1 MPHFAYRGRDGGGKL
16 VQGVVEGADSHAVA
30 DRLMATGVTPLEI
43 SPSAA
48 PSDAGPGLWQRL
60 QEKKPARDDVVMF
73 SRQMHTLLKA
83 GVPIMGALKGLQDST
98 TNVAF
103 GAVIQDLRESLDAG
117 RELSVSLARHPK
129 VFSPFYV
136 SMVRVGE
143 FTGRLEEIFLRLFDH
158 IEFEKFMRDQVK
170 AAIRYPA
177 FVLAVMAL
185 AIVIINLFVIPAF
198 AKVFAGFKAELPFM
212 TRLLIG
218 FSKFTVAY
226 WPVLAGVAVAVFYGA
241 RGYVNTVKGRLHW
254 DRIKL
259 RIPIAGKIILK
270 ATMARFARSLS
281 LALRSGVPVVQALST
296 VSHTVENEYIAGRI
310 QAMREGVER
319 GDSELRCA
327 AAAGVFTPVVLQMVA
342 VGEESGALDDLLA
355 EVADMY
361 QRDVEYELKT
371 LAAQIEPI
379 LIVTLGVLVLV
390 LALGVFLPLWDLG
403 SVALGKK

>member
-1 MPHFAYRGRDGGGKL
+1 MPHFAYKGRDGGGKL
-16 VQGVVEGADSHAVA
+16 VQGVLDGADSNAVA
-30 DRLMATGVTPLEI
+30 DRLMKTGVTPLEI

-48 PSDAGPGLWQRL
+48 PSGAGPGLLQRL
-60 QEKKPARDDVVMF
+60 QEKKPARDDVLMF

-98 TNVAF
+98 TNAAF
-103 GAVIQDLRESLDAG
+103 GSVIQNLRESLDAG
-117 RELSVSLARHPK
+117 RELSVSFAHHPG

-143 FTGRLEEIFLRLFDH
+143 FTGKLEEIFLRLFDH
-158 IEFEKFMRDQVK
+158 IEFERFMRDQVK
-170 AAIRYPA
+170 AAIRYPV
-177 FVLAVMAL
+177 FVMGTMAL
-185 AIVIINLFVIPAF
+185 AVVIINLFVIPAF
-198 AKVFAGFKAELPFM
+198 AKVFAGFKADLPYM

-218 FSKFTVAY
+218 FSNFTVAY
-226 WPVLAGVAVAVFYGA
+226 WPVLAGAAVAAFYGV
-241 RGYVNTVKGRLHW
+241 RGYLNTVKGRLTW

-281 LALRSGVPVVQALST
+281 LALRSGVPVVQALTT
-296 VSHTVENEYIAGRI
+296 VSHTVDNDYIAGRI

-319 GDSELRCA
+319 GDSVLRCA

-371 LAAQIEPI
+371 LASQIEPI
-379 LIVTLGVLVLV
+379 LIVALGVLVLI